1 MSEAQN
7 PVVLITGAARRV
19 GAEIVRTLHRD
30 GYQIALHTRDQSPE
44 ASALQSELTSARPGS
59 CLPLHGDLADTNHL
73 PTLVQATLTR
83 FGRLDALIN
92 NASTFFPTPIGATTE
107 AHWDSLFA
115 SNAKAPFFLA
125 QAAAPAL
132 RETQGCIINITD
144 IYAERPALQHTV
156 YAMAKASLRML
167 TLSLA
172 RELGPEIRVNAVAPG
187 AILWPESGK
196 SDAAKQGL
204 LEKTALKRVG
214 EPADI
219 ARTVRFLLR
228 EAPYL
233 TGEVIKVDGG
243 RSLVI

>member
-19 GAEIVRTLHRD
+19 GAEIVRHVHRA
-30 GYQIALHTRDQSPE
+30 GYEIALHTRDPSPE
-44 ASALQSELTSARPGS
+44 ALALQAELESIRPGS
-59 CLPLHGDLADTNHL
+59 SLLCHADLGNTTALPDLIDT
-73 PTLVQATLTR
+73 TLAR

-92 NASTFFPTPIGATTE
+92 NASTFCPTPIGSTTE
-107 AHWDSLFA
+107 LQWDTLFA

-132 RETQGCIINITD
+132 RQSQGCIINITD
-144 IYAERPALQHTV
+144 VYGERPLLQHTV
-156 YAMAKASLRML
+156 YAMAKAALRML

-196 SDAAKQGL
+196 SEAAKQSL
-204 LEKTALKRVG
+204 LDKTALRRVG

-219 ARTVRFLLR
+219 ARTVLFLLR
-228 EAPYL
+228 DAPYL

>member
-7 PVVLITGAARRV
+7 PVVLITGASKRV
-19 GAEIVRTLHRD
+19 GAEIVRQLHAA
-30 GYQIALHTRDQSPE
+30 GYQIALHTRTSRPE
-44 ASALQSELTSARPGS
+44 ADQLQRELEARRPGS
-59 CLPLHGDLADTNHL
+59 AMLLQADLAETARL
-73 PTLVQATLTR
+73 PELVAGTLSR

-92 NASTFFPTPIGATTE
+92 NASSFFPTPIGETTE
-107 AHWDSLFA
+107 AHWDDLLA

-132 RETQGCIINITD
+132 KASQGCIINITD
-144 IYAERPALQHTV
+144 IYAERPARQHTV
-156 YAMAKASLRML
+156 YAMAKAALRML

-172 RELGPEIRVNAVAPG
+172 RELGPEVRVNAVAPG

-196 SDAAKQGL
+196 SAAEQLAL
-204 LEKTALKRVG
+204 LDKTALKRVG

-219 ARTVRFLLR
+219 ARTVLFLLR
-228 EAPYL
+228 DAPYL

-243 RSLVI
+243 RSLLI